1 MIRLFHRHRSNEADD
16 PQPAEPMP
24 APESAGTDGKQPAD
38 AAAAPEKGEGEGDE
52 KQMDAVVERFV
63 NDEDEDEFGEVSFKS
78 FLGAEL
84 LASRFFQ
91 RQVIFILFVAVLL
104 LIYTGNRYSSQQEII
119 IIDSLKV
126 QLQKERYNVLT
137 QSSELLNLSRQSNI
151 ERALRANGDSAIV
164 NPTTPPYE
172 ITVDK

>member
-1 MIRLFHRHRSNEADD
+1 MIHFFRHRRHGDD
-16 PQPAEPMP
+16 TPTPDATPSEQPDAAPQ
-24 APESAGTDGKQPAD
+24 D
-38 AAAAPEKGEGEGDE
+38 AAAQQEGVERDAAPDTAED
-52 KQMDAVVERFV
+52 DVDRVVERYV
-63 NDEDEDEFGEVSFKS
+63 NDEDEDEFGEISFKS

-91 RQVIFILFVAVLL
+91 RQVLFILFVAVLML
-104 LIYTGNRYSSQQEII
+104 LYTGNRYSSQHEII
-119 IIDSLKV
+119 VIDSLKV

-151 ERALRANGDSAIV
+151 ERALRANGDTAIV

-172 ITVDK
+172 IIVDQP